1 MPHKKKRSEDIKVFV
16 HEGIAYTPIHS
27 DKHNAWIVEYNITK
41 RFAGGG
47 VKKVSKSFLDSQ
59 KITILASNK

>member
-1 MPHKKKRSEDIKVFV
+1 MARKKKCVSTKVFI
-16 HEGIAYTPIHS
+16 HEGTAYTPIHS
-27 DKHNAWIVEYNITK
+27 DEQHAWIVEYNIKK

-59 KITILASNK
+59 KMTILASNK

>member
-1 MPHKKKRSEDIKVFV
+1 MAHKKKCVSTKVFV
-16 HEGIAYTPIHS
+16 HEGVAYTPIHS
-27 DKHNAWIVEYNITK
+27 DEHHAWIVEYNIKK

-47 VKKVSKSFLDSQ
+47 VKKVPKSFLDSQ